1 MAGAW
6 KNRSTLTCGS
16 ALSIT
21 QLRAQCNRQN
31 ECGHRHAS
39 HEADSEKRDGRA
51 TAEVERPARA
61 ISSRDEQRRVLA
73 VAVQLTRRQ
82 WSAQRNR
89 FGGGGRGFHVGS
101 FGRKPAVATE
111 EQQRSDSTEG
121 QSAKASWTKIGSST
135 RGTVLYCQPFGNPSG
150 LK

>member
-51 TAEVERPARA
+51 TAEVERQREP
-61 ISSRDEQRRVLA
+61 SRVGTNNAGFSTLQYSWP
-73 VAVQLTRRQ
+73 RRQ
-82 WSAQRNR
+82 WSGHRNR
-89 FGGGGRGFHVGS
+89 LGGGGRGFHVGS

-121 QSAKASWTKIGSST
+121 QSAKASWTKIRSRT
-135 RGTVLYCQPFGNPSG
+135 
-150 LK
+150 